1 MLLCGRH
8 HHRIHRLGLR
18 LELDPDGTLHVFD
31 AQGGEQVS
39 RPPPNGR
46 LPLPEPV
53 VADVPVDP
61 ALDRWRRS
69 AIQREVANVA
79 AAANLGE
86 ADFGV
91 ARLARQRAIS
101 LVDAHRRVA
110 A

>member
-1 MLLCGRH
+1 M
-8 HHRIHRLGLR
+8 
-18 LELDPDGTLHVFD
+18 ELDPDGTLHVFD

-53 VADVPVDP
+53 LADAPVDP
-61 ALDRWRRS
+61 ALDRWRRV
-69 AIQREVANVA
+69 AIQREVANVV
-79 AAANLGE
+79 AAANLRE

-91 ARLARQRAIS
+91 ARLARQRAVS
-101 LVDAHRRVA
+101 LIDAHRRVA